1 MATAGIIAG
10 AALGYALARIAASY
24 ILDLKMPS
32 ALPVVL
38 SAVILLAA
46 AIAASVLP
54 AARAARVDVTQALRS
69 E

>member
-10 AALGYALARIAASY
+10 AALGYALARVAASY

-38 SAVILLAA
+38 SALLILTCRW
-46 AIAASVLP
+46 LP
-54 AARAARVDVTQALRS
+54 CDTDNHGAPQNLRRN
-69 E
+69 